1 MKTMLMNEFDDNTG
15 KYAIVEV
22 EVPLEWL
29 GKSVGKLDVR
39 KKYNVNVIALKQGNR
54 VSSLVDSDTV
64 LTSEKTML
72 VLGEST
78 ALQNCFHI

>member
-1 MKTMLMNEFDDNTG
+1 MKTMLMNEFDDNSG

-39 KKYNVNVIALKQGNR
+39 KKYNVNVIALKQGNQ

-64 LTSEKTML
+64 LSSEKTML
-72 VLGEST
+72 VLGEFT